1 MEFDSTYKV
10 HFTGTF
16 LDGVEPHTAI
26 SNFATLAKIPVEQA
40 QTVLSQPRVLK
51 KQLDINVA
59 HTYRDKLQSI
69 GLDVTLQ
76 PEQAEAEGLEL
87 SLEPIQDRHQQPE
100 ENNPLSHL
108 PKSASGEITC
118 PKCGHQQ
125 TATQQCESCG
135 VYMHKVKPRIEE
147 QTSTVE
153 PTQAEPQIEPKPEE
167 DWTPQDPKPVA
178 VLAVIAVAAVCA
190 YLWKLI
196 AIVTEY
202 EIGIVAWAVGGAIG
216 IVAVALGSIGIRTA
230 IICSVMVLCS
240 IIGGKY
246 LIQDHYL
253 GDGSEMQ
260 ALLASEELSQFYQD
274 YAEIA
279 LHYVNHVHTDEEI
292 RDFMVEYEY
301 TEAIS
306 PTEIS
311 EAELNEFKEYDAA
324 ELHAMVE
331 AASPGSETNDLSS
344 EDIMN
349 SLADYSPWDGVKDSL
364 APIDFLFF
372 FLGIATAFKMALTGR
387 IR

>member
-1 MEFDSTYKV
+1 M
-10 HFTGTF
+10 
-16 LDGVEPHTAI
+16 
-26 SNFATLAKIPVEQA
+26 
-40 QTVLSQPRVLK
+40 
-51 KQLDINVA
+51 
-59 HTYRDKLQSI
+59 
-69 GLDVTLQ
+69 
-76 PEQAEAEGLEL
+76 
-87 SLEPIQDRHQQPE
+87 
-100 ENNPLSHL
+100 
-108 PKSASGEITC
+108 
-118 PKCGHQQ
+118 
-125 TATQQCESCG
+125 
-135 VYMHKVKPRIEE
+135 
-147 QTSTVE
+147 
-153 PTQAEPQIEPKPEE
+153 
-167 DWTPQDPKPVA
+167 
-178 VLAVIAVAAVCA
+178 
-190 YLWKLI
+190 
-196 AIVTEY
+196 
-202 EIGIVAWAVGGAIG
+202 AWAVGGAIG

-230 IICSVMVLCS
+230 ITCSVMVLCS

-331 AASPGSETNDLSS
+331 AASPGSDTNDLSS